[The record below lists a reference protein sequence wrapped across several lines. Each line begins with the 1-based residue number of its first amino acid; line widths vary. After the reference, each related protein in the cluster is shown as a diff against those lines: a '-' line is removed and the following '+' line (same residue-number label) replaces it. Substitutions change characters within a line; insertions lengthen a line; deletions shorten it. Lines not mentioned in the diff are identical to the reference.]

1 MPTDDLLEERR
12 LRELGRYQILDTR
25 REAEFD
31 GLCEL
36 ARSVTGFQM
45 AGIGF
50 VDRDRVWFKARVGIE
65 LDEIARE
72 DSFCDSAIAEDEL
85 FEVEDASRD
94 ARFAHT
100 EAVVGSAGV
109 RAVASI
115 PLELRKGLRLGTL
128 CVFDTTARRLPPDR
142 VKALREVAHAVVD
155 RLRLHRIRIERTRE
169 NARKRAK
176 DAEIAAQRSEI
187 GRQRRLLE
195 QTSRLARIGGWE
207 YDANRRHLAWS
218 AEIYR
223 ILDLDRSFAPVFEDI
238 PAFYREDVRDQMIAN
253 IRMALTRGKPFETEV
268 PIVTAQGRAR
278 WVRFVCEAECDR
290 GKVSRLIGTVQD
302 VTEQRATEEE
312 ITYIATHDVMT
323 RLPNR
328 AVFQER
334 LESALTDAAADESYA
349 VGLLLIDIDH
359 FKEVNDTLGHHAGD
373 VLLGAVGRRLVQASG
388 SGCLVARLGGDEFA
402 VLAPGIAGEDALT
415 RLADVVMDE
424 LVEPV
429 PYGDDSIPVTA
440 SIGVALARR
449 DDGAEQLLKDA
460 DIALYEAKGAG
471 RNRFVLFDRSMRDE
485 IELRQAI
492 LRAIRQAIERGEL
505 LLYYQPKMSLSTG
518 ALYGFEALLR
528 WRRPDGFVA
537 GPSFFG
543 VALEDSHLSLAIGD
557 LVLEE
562 AARQAGVW
570 RTAGYDF
577 GHIAINV
584 ATSQFRRGDLAE
596 RVLEALARHGVP
608 PACLMVEVTE
618 NVLLSREAE
627 NVLGTLEALAAEAVK
642 IALDDFG
649 TGYASLTHLKEFPVD
664 LLKIDRSFV
673 STLAD
678 RRESRAIVR
687 GITSLAHDLD
697 IEVIAEGIETPQQRD
712 MLQHLGANY
721 GQGYLFARPMPPDQ
735 AEMQFLRPRLS
746 LAAG

>member
-1 MPTDDLLEERR
+1 MLRDEQKEDRR
-12 LRELGRYQILDTR
+12 LRELQRFQILDTR
-25 REAEFD
+25 REPEFD

-36 ARSVTGFQM
+36 ARRVTGFSM
-45 AGIGF
+45 AAIGF
-50 VDRDRVWFKARVGIE
+50 VDRERVWFKAQLGFDFPQIP
-65 LDEIARE
+65 RE
-72 DSFCDSAIAEDEL
+72 GSFCDAAIDGEGP
-85 FEVEDASRD
+85 FEIEDAGAD
-94 ARFAHT
+94 PRFAD
-100 EAVVGSAGV
+100 APVVTGAPEM

-115 PLELRKGLRLGTL
+115 PLEVRKGIRLGTL
-128 CVFDTTARRLPPDR
+128 CVFDSRPQRLAPHQ
-142 VKALREVAHAVVD
+142 VAGLRQLAGAVID

-169 NARKRAK
+169 EARKRAK

-207 YDANRRHLAWS
+207 YDVGRRALVWS

-223 ILDLDRSFAPVFEDI
+223 ILDLDRSYVPVFEEI
-238 PAFYREDVRDQMIAN
+238 PSFYREDVRDQMVAN
-253 IRMALTRGKPFETEV
+253 IRGALTRGRPFETEV
-268 PIVTAQGRAR
+268 PIVTAHGRPR

-302 VTEQRATEEE
+302 ITEQRATEEE
-312 ITYIATHDVMT
+312 ITFIATHDVMT

-334 LESALTDAAADESYA
+334 LEAALSESAVDDRCC

-388 SGCLVARLGGDEFA
+388 PDCLVARLGGDEFA
-402 VLAPGIAGEDALT
+402 VLAPDIGDEAALVRLGE
-415 RLADVVMDE
+415 VVMRE

-440 SIGVALARR
+440 SVGVALARR
-449 DDGAEQLLKDA
+449 GDGAEQLLKDA

-471 RNRFVLFDRSMRDE
+471 RNRAVVFDRSMRDE

-492 LRAIRQAIERGEL
+492 LRAIRQALERREL
-505 LLYYQPKMSLSTG
+505 LLYYQPKMSLATG

-543 VALEDSHLSLAIGD
+543 VALEDSNISQAIGD

-562 AARQAGVW
+562 AARQAGEW
-570 RTAGYDF
+570 RRAGYIF

-584 ATSQFRRGDLAE
+584 ATSQFRRGDLAD
-596 RVLEALARHGVP
+596 RVLEALARHGAP
-608 PACLMVEVTE
+608 PQSLMVEVTE

-627 NVLGTLEALAAEAVK
+627 NVLGTLEALAANAVK

-697 IEVIAEGIETPQQRD
+697 IEVIAEGIETAQQRD
-712 MLQHLGANY
+712 LLQHLGANY
-721 GQGYLFARPMPPDQ
+721 GQGYLFARPMPAEQ
-735 AEMQFLRPRLS
+735 ARVQFLEPQLRQ
-746 LAAG
+746 AAG